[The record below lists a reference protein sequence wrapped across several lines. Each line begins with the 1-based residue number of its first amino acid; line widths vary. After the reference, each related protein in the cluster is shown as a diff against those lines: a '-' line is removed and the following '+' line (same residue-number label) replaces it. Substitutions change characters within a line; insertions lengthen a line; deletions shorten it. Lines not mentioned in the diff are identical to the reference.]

1 MIEGKVASGMLNI
14 NGVDYAFARDGK
26 MYANEIVSTDII
38 NKICYANADGSIVT
52 TRGWRLTSY
61 GYIFIQQG
69 GALCTGIHTI
79 DGVTYMFGS
88 DGILM
93 Y

>member
-1 MIEGKVASGMLNI
+1 MASLL
-14 NGVDYAFARDGK
+14 
-26 MYANEIVSTDII
+26 

-52 TRGWRLTSY
+52 TRGWHLTSY
-61 GYIFIQQG
+61 GYIFVQQG
-69 GALCTGIHTI
+69 GEVCTGIHTI